1 MSEAVK
7 RKKKPINWTG
17 IVAPLVVLAV
27 IFIVCEI
34 VARLGL
40 VSEYILPAPSKIV
53 SGVFRKFTTDIWQHY
68 WLTLRVIL
76 IGFVVATFLGM
87 LLAALISQSG
97 LVTKAVSPVI
107 IFMVITP
114 MITLIPLLTL
124 WLGYDPMQRVY
135 VVIIQATPIIT
146 LNTLN
151 GFNNLETEKMELSRS
166 VGCNKLQRFIKV
178 TFMNAMPQVF
188 TGIKL
193 GCINATIAALS
204 ADSVSGNIGMGYKIK
219 QYVKYNNI
227 DLAYGCILLVAITGL
242 IIYNIVN
249 RIEHKVVLWKN

>member
-1 MSEAVK
+1 MK
-7 RKKKPINWTG
+7 QKKPVQWRG
-17 IVAPLVVLAV
+17 VVAPLIVLAV
-27 IFIVCEI
+27 IFILCEI
-34 VARLGL
+34 LARTGR

-53 SGVFRKFTTDIWQHY
+53 TGIVSKFAVDIWPHFL
-68 WLTLRVIL
+68 LTLEVIL
-76 IGFVVATFLGM
+76 IGFVCATALGM
-87 LLAALISQSG
+87 FLAALISQSG

-107 IFMVITP
+107 IWMVITP

-151 GFNNLETEKMELSRS
+151 GFTNLDLEKQELSRA
-166 VGCNKLQRFIKV
+166 VGCTKLQRFTKL

-204 ADSVSGNIGMGYKIK
+204 ADTVSGNIGMGYKIK
-219 QYVKYNNI
+219 QFIKYNNI
-227 DLAYGCILLVAITGL
+227 DLAYGSIILVALIGL
-242 IIYNIVN
+242 VTYNIVEA
-249 RIEHKVVLWKN
+249 IEHKVVLWKN

>member
-1 MSEAVK
+1 MQK
-7 RKKKPINWTG
+7 KKKPIQWTG
-17 IVAPLVVLAV
+17 IPAPLIVLV
-27 IFIVCEI
+27 ILFVICEI
-34 VARLGL
+34 LARTGR
-40 VSEYILPAPSKIV
+40 VSEYILPAPSKMVTSIV
-53 SGVFRKFTTDIWQHY
+53 TKFGPDILPHFL
-68 WLTLRVIL
+68 LTLKVIL
-76 IGFVVATFLGM
+76 FGFLCATFLGM

-107 IFMVITP
+107 IWLVITP

-151 GFNNLETEKMELSRS
+151 GFTNLDLEKQELARAA
-166 VGCNKLQRFIKV
+166 GCTKLQCFTKL

-204 ADSVSGNIGMGYKIK
+204 ADTVSGNIGMGYKIK
-219 QYVKYNNI
+219 QYIKYNNI
-227 DLAYGCILLVAITGL
+227 DLAYGSIILVALIGL
-242 IIYNIVN
+242 VTYNN
-249 RIEHKVVLWKN
+249 AEAIEHKVELCKN

>member
-1 MSEAVK
+1 M
-7 RKKKPINWTG
+7 KKKKQIDWTS
-17 IVAPLVVLAV
+17 ILAPLVVLAV
-27 IFIVCEI
+27 IFVVCEWL
-34 VARLGL
+34 AQTGR

-53 SGVFRKFTTDIWQHY
+53 TGVIQKSPDDIAPHFF
-68 WLTLRVIL
+68 LTMRVML
-76 IGFVVATFLGM
+76 IGFVSATVLGM
-87 LLAALISQSG
+87 VIAAIISQSSM
-97 LVTKAVSPVI
+97 LTNAITPLI

-151 GFNNLETEKMELSRS
+151 GFTNLSIDKQELSKS
-166 VGCNKLQRFIKV
+166 VGCTRWQRFFKV

-193 GCINATIAALS
+193 GCINATIGALS
-204 ADSVSGNIGMGYKIK
+204 ADTVSGNIGMGFKIK
-219 QYVKYNNI
+219 QYIKYNNI
-227 DLAYGCILLVAITGL
+227 DMAYGCIILVALLGL
-242 IIYNIVN
+242 ITYNIIEH
-249 RIEHKVVLWKN
+249 IEHKVVVWQN

>member
-1 MSEAVK
+1 M
-7 RKKKPINWTG
+7 KKKQIDWKATL
-17 IVAPLVVLAV
+17 APLVVLAV
-27 IFIVCEI
+27 IFVVCEWI
-34 VARLGL
+34 ARTGR

-53 SGVFRKFTTDIWQHY
+53 TGVITRFSGEIAPHFF
-68 WLTLRVIL
+68 LTLKVML
-76 IGFVVATFLGM
+76 IGFVAATALGM
-87 LLAALISQSG
+87 TLAALISQSG
-97 LVTKAVSPVI
+97 LVTNAVSPVI
-107 IFMVITP
+107 IFLVITP

-151 GFNNLETEKMELSRS
+151 GFTNLEIEKEELAKS
-166 VGCNKLQRFIKV
+166 VGCTKLQRFFKV

-204 ADSVSGNIGMGYKIK
+204 ADTVSGNIGMGFKIK
-219 QYVKYNNI
+219 QFIKYNNI
-227 DLAYGCILLVAITGL
+227 DMAYGSIILVALIGL
-242 IIYNIVN
+242 VTYNIVEY
-249 RIEHKVVLWKN
+249 IEHKVVLWKN

>member
-1 MSEAVK
+1 M
-7 RKKKPINWTG
+7 KKKKQIDWTS
-17 IVAPLVVLAV
+17 ILAPLVVLAV
-27 IFIVCEI
+27 IFVVCEWL
-34 VARLGL
+34 AQTGR

-53 SGVFRKFTTDIWQHY
+53 TGVIQKFPDDIAPHFF
-68 WLTLRVIL
+68 LTMRVML
-76 IGFVVATFLGM
+76 IGFVSATVLGM
-87 LLAALISQSG
+87 VIAAIISQSSM
-97 LVTKAVSPVI
+97 LTNAITPLI

-151 GFNNLETEKMELSRS
+151 GFTNLSIDKQELSKS
-166 VGCNKLQRFIKV
+166 VGCTRWQRFFKV

-193 GCINATIAALS
+193 GCINATIGALS
-204 ADSVSGNIGMGYKIK
+204 ADTVSGNIGMGFKIK
-219 QYVKYNNI
+219 QYIKYNNI
-227 DLAYGCILLVAITGL
+227 DMAYGCIILVALLGL
-242 IIYNIVN
+242 ITYNIIEH
-249 RIEHKVVLWKN
+249 IEHKVVVWQN